1 MTKTP
6 LPRNKNLRPPIDQKF
21 LVKMMIQSI
30 QTNHLDMARIL
41 VQQLHL
47 NVSHQVELMNEKLS
61 SLLITA
67 IVADFKRWEIGS

>member
-1 MTKTP
+1 MY
-6 LPRNKNLRPPIDQKF
+6 RNKNLRPPIDQKF

-30 QTNHLDMARIL
+30 QTNHFDMARIL

>member
-1 MTKTP
+1 MD
-6 LPRNKNLRPPIDQKF
+6 RNKNLRPPIDQKF

-30 QTNHLDMARIL
+30 QTNHFDMARIL